1 MPTREA
7 PGLDASGQAPI
18 FAALGDEMRLRIVL
32 RLVDEGPQSITRLTE
47 GTAVTRQAITKHL
60 VVLENAGIVRGKTR
74 GREHL
79 WEVELA
85 RLADARVYPFGT
97 TTPRPYGSSRTLAAS
112 KRRPFEGSFGPSTR
126 KP

>member
-79 WEVELA
+79 WEVEVAGLA
-85 RLADARVYPFGT
+85 EARHWLDVISQQWDERLNRLRALV
-97 TTPRPYGSSRTLAAS
+97 
-112 KRRPFEGSFGPSTR
+112 EE
-126 KP
+126 